1 MAKRLSCRDVG
12 VECDFVACA
21 DTEEAIFEK
30 AGDHV
35 RKGHGMSEISQELY
49 DKAKSAIREVQEC

>member
-12 VECDFVACA
+12 VDGDFVACA

-35 RKGHGMSEISQELY
+35 RKGHGMSEIS
-49 DKAKSAIREVQEC
+49 KSCMTSEVRHPGSPTV